1 MAEDNAYH
9 LTEGL
14 WISAVA
20 PDRVPLTPL
29 PGGGG
34 GSGFGGWGLS
44 EGRPRGTG
52 GPNSNLAR
60 EISAR
65 RVLDEERQGID
76 QHYAAQY
83 APLISNLA
91 NKITADRERIRQ
103 QADAL
108 SGSAFAKRSAEQRQL
123 TSLSPRLE
131 KAIYRHCLKL

>member
-1 MAEDNAYH
+1 MAQDNAYH

-52 GPNSNLAR
+52 GPNRSLAR

-65 RVLDEERQGID
+65 RVFLTKNGNSTINTT
-76 QHYAAQY
+76 
-83 APLISNLA
+83 L
-91 NKITADRERIRQ
+91 
-103 QADAL
+103 L
-108 SGSAFAKRSAEQRQL
+108 STL
-123 TSLSPRLE
+123 P
-131 KAIYRHCLKL
+131 C